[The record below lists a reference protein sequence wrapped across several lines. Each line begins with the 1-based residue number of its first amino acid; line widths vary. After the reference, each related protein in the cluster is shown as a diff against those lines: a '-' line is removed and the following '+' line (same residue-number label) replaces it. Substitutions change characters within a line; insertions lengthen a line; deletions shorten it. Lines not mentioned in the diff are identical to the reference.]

1 MTNIVMRRAAM
12 TRILKNQKPLWM
24 AARIPLLEVTP
35 KVKRHMA
42 KKKNPTEKE
51 TFKIEIIAC
60 LQSFQ
65 SLPYESIYR
74 FTSCS
79 TSFFASVINCNVYGQ
94 FSNAAGNLKN
104 NFFQVKTVEFRKN
117 K

>member
-1 MTNIVMRRAAM
+1 M

-51 TFKIEIIAC
+51 TFRQKLKSLKSLLVCKVFRVFLMNPSIVLYRVQLHFL
-60 LQSFQ
+60 LQ
-65 SLPYESIYR
+65 
-74 FTSCS
+74 
-79 TSFFASVINCNVYGQ
+79 
-94 FSNAAGNLKN
+94 
-104 NFFQVKTVEFRKN
+104 
-117 K
+117 

>member
-1 MTNIVMRRAAM
+1 M

-51 TFKIEIIAC
+51 TFRQK
-60 LQSFQ
+60 LK
-65 SLPYESIYR
+65 SLPVCKVFRVLLMKPSIVLHR
-74 FTSCS
+74 VQLHFLL
-79 TSFFASVINCNVYGQ
+79 Q
-94 FSNAAGNLKN
+94 
-104 NFFQVKTVEFRKN
+104 
-117 K
+117 